1 MRIEIQSK
9 HVYPPPGDSQRR
21 TDRALRGWH
30 YLWGQGDSFAELVC
44 FHHSVDS
51 VITYTG
57 KRKVWPDGALATVF
71 PHLTMTR
78 SIKLSTL
85 FCHAQPN
92 TLMTCSV
99 LLLSQ
104 EPRRVS
110 DIDTVRKQS
119 WPQSTH
125 KEEKGKEVKRNFPV
139 GGVFVEEKYHFI
151 PKHWHM
157 PQR

>member
-9 HVYPPPGDSQRR
+9 HIYPPPGDSQR
-21 TDRALRGWH
+21 TDRALQGQH
-30 YLWGQGDSFAELVC
+30 YLLGQGDSFAELVY

-57 KRKVWPDGALATVF
+57 KRMVWPDGALATVF

-78 SIKLSTL
+78 SIKLSAL
-85 FCHAQPN
+85 FCHAQSN

-110 DIDTVRKQS
+110 DIDTARKQTR
-119 WPQSTH
+119 STH
-125 KEEKGKEVKRNFPV
+125 KEEKGKEIKHNFPV
-139 GGVFVEEKYHFI
+139 GGVFAEERYHFI